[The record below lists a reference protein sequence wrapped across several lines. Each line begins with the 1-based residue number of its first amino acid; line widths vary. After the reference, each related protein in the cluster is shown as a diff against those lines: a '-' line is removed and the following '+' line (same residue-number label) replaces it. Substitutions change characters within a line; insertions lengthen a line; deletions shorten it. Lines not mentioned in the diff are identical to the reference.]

1 VPVRGSLGLVFGG
14 AAIYLLAALGVGL
27 WISTI
32 AETQQQAMFVTFS
45 IVMIYLL
52 MSGLFTPVR
61 GMPVWA
67 QWAAQLNPVT
77 HFIRLI
83 RTVLLKGAG
92 PADVAPQLAML
103 AAIGGVV
110 LTLAVRQYRKRAA

>member
-1 VPVRGSLGLVFGG
+1 
-14 AAIYLLAALGVGL
+14 
-27 WISTI
+27 
-32 AETQQQAMFVTFS
+32 
-45 IVMIYLL
+45 

-61 GMPVWA
+61 GMPLWA

-83 RTVLLKGAG
+83 RAVLLKGAG